1 MAKQVTSGEKFH
13 FSARAYN
20 EMNRVIEDG
29 RMKGFSMHTR
39 TPAANNDFV
48 MVKNTSGMH
57 VGRFGVLGIAG
68 ILFDPQT
75 SLPAFTSRV
84 VFTGTVPQEALHKD
98 GRFLIC
104 AEPIRKNAIG
114 RAWAD
119 GIVTCRIEVLNETHS
134 YATIKP
140 DDPTQLVSGDQGLCY
155 ILWKETGTGTKWAV
169 VRFGSSGSSLQWAFC
184 AADAAYGNTLDC
196 FLNTDETGTLV
207 TVHFKLLNCTNLE
220 DGHLSLTD
228 GVPIPVMKQDSNW
241 WCIIPIEGTEVV
253 I

>member
-13 FSARAYN
+13 FSARVYN
-20 EMNRVIEDG
+20 EMNRIIEDG
-29 RMKGFSMHTR
+29 RMSGLSMNAR
-39 TPAANNDFV
+39 TSAANNDFV
-48 MVKNTSGMH
+48 IVKNISGAD

-84 VFTGTVPQEALHKD
+84 VFTGTIPQEVLHKD

-104 AEPIRKNAIG
+104 AEPIKNGAIG

-119 GIVTCRIEVLNETHS
+119 GIVTCRIEVQNETHS

-140 DDPTQLVSGDQGLCY
+140 DDTTQLVSGDQGLCY
-155 ILWKETGTGTKWAV
+155 ILYKEAGIGQKWAV

-184 AADAAYGNTLDC
+184 AEDANYGNTLDC

-207 TVHFKLLNCTNLE
+207 TVYFKLLNCTNLE
-220 DGHLSLTD
+220 DGHLSLRD
-228 GVPIPVMKQDSNW
+228 GVPIPVMKRGSNW
-241 WCIIPIEGTEVV
+241 WCIIPIEGTQAVV
-253 I
+253 